1 MATEGKTGGSVLVK
15 RVRWAKHIAQW
26 EESGQTQKAF
36 CAKHGLALSTFQW
49 WRARAKQAKP
59 SPAAA
64 VSFLPL
70 TVAPLSKDLAS
81 GAVEV
86 ELSSKTRIRFEG
98 ALAERATER
107 LLARIR

>member
-1 MATEGKTGGSVLVK
+1 MAAQGKAVNARLAG
-15 RVRWAKHIAQW
+15 RARWAKRIAQW
-26 EESGQTQKAF
+26 AGSGQTQKAY
-36 CAKHGLALSTFQW
+36 CAKRGWAISTFQW
-49 WRARAKQAKP
+49 WRARAKHAVAETAP
-59 SPAAA
+59 

-70 TVAPLSKDLAS
+70 TLATAPREAAVAS
-81 GAVEV
+81 VEV